1 MILFLTQ
8 LDSRSLGL
16 PGQKYSRLGWL
27 IVLDKVEG
35 ILKQHWGSRKLE
47 RVDWDSQKHA
57 HLLNFEG
64 KQTSSECFSSFPW
77 FLQVLHAG
85 LLFLKPFIL
94 FCRPSIC

>member
-1 MILFLTQ
+1 MRIMQQLMPGARVILFLTQ

-16 PGQKYSRLGWL
+16 PGQKDSRLGWL

-64 KQTSSECFSSFPW
+64 KQTSSE
-77 FLQVLHAG
+77 
-85 LLFLKPFIL
+85 
-94 FCRPSIC
+94 